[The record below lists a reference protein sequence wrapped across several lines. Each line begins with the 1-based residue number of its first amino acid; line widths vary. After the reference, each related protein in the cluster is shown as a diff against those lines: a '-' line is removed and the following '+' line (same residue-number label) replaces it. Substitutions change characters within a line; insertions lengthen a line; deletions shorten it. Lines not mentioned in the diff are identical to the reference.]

1 MEIVN
6 NRSNIR
12 ISFEDGRESITLQ
25 SDDYFNSEIKWTADE
40 EREYLK
46 ERFPFLDD
54 EEINEIIN
62 NLQCAEWID

>member
-25 SDDYFNSEIKWTADE
+25 SDDFFNSEIKWTADE
-40 EREYLK
+40 EREYLQ